1 MIGVALTIV
10 LAAAF
15 LHTGWNYYLA
25 KTMGMIRLELKQ
37 VVRIII
43 RTLGLLAILGVLAG
57 CGNKEV
63 RFSGRTMGTVYHIKV
78 VAPYFK
84 QTAYLKKEIE
94 QRLREI
100 NRSMSTYIPDSEIS
114 RFNNALQVDL
124 PICISND
131 FYHVLTVSATLYHIT
146 QGAWDGTVRPL
157 IALWGFDSSKKT
169 ERIPAQEEI
178 DTVLQNIG
186 FDKIIIKDNQCLIK
200 KNPQIALDLGSIAKG
215 FGSDQ
220 IAAMLRKQGFD
231 NFLVE
236 IGGEVYAS
244 GVRQDGQKWRIGVNT
259 PLKEAAYNQVYKM
272 VVLKNK
278 ALATSGDYRKFFVK
292 NGQHYS
298 HVLDPRTGY
307 PVQNGVISVS
317 VMADDCTFADGLAT
331 ALMVMGY
338 SDGLALVKRLDDVEC
353 LIVTQSEN
361 GRLNN
366 YYSPGFSVENEM

>member
-1 MIGVALTIV
+1 M
-10 LAAAF
+10 
-15 LHTGWNYYLA
+15 
-25 KTMGMIRLELKQ
+25 
-37 VVRIII
+37 RIII
-43 RTLGLLAILGVLAG
+43 RTLGLLAILGLLAG
-57 CGNKEV
+57 CGSKEV

-84 QTAYLKKEIE
+84 QTAFLKKEIE

-100 NRSMSTYIPDSEIS
+100 NLSMSTYIPDSEIS
-114 RFNNALQVDL
+114 RFNNISQVDR

-131 FYHVLTVSATLYHIT
+131 FYYVLTVSARLYQIT
-146 QGAWDGTVRPL
+146 HRAWDGTVRPL
-157 IALWGFDSSKKT
+157 IALWGFDIPEKT
-169 ERIPAQEEI
+169 ERIPAQKEI

-186 FDKIIIKDNQCLIK
+186 FDNIIIQDNQCLIK

-215 FGSDQ
+215 FGTDQ

-244 GVRQDGQKWRIGVNT
+244 GVRQNGHEWRIGVNT

-272 VVLKNK
+272 VTLKNK

-292 NGQHYS
+292 SGQRYS

-317 VMADDCTFADGLAT
+317 VMADDCTLADGLAT
-331 ALMVMGY
+331 ALMVMGPD
-338 SDGLALVKRLDDVEC
+338 DGLALVKHLDGVEC
-353 LIVTQSEN
+353 MLVTQSDD
-361 GRLNN
+361 GHLNN
-366 YYSPGFSVENEM
+366 YYSSGFNVENEM